1 VSIYVFIISNS
12 CKIKSNASKEW
23 SATFE
28 ELGRKKAKLERASQR
43 IIERHQAQD
52 GLGEEEVSGG

>member
-1 VSIYVFIISNS
+1 MFAIDG

-23 SATFE
+23 SVTFE
-28 ELGRKKAKLERASQR
+28 EIGRKKAKLEPASQR

-52 GLGEEEVSGG
+52 GLGEEEVAHDLK